1 MLPISLPT
9 SVEGNIGYIR
19 YSVAVHIDK
28 PLWPHQR
35 FQEYFTVIKALN
47 LNDEINLRVSELQSE
62 IMTKL
67 RWFWAN
73 SFHSQCPLVKEERNS
88 FFTCCSVLCCQ
99 SGTLVLRGSVPVRG
113 YVPGQTIDF
122 LLEIN
127 NSSAL
132 SVQNFFIQFVKVK
145 KVFKEGRGVFHLSLT
160 LVSILSLS
168 VDTVLHTCNQRKHEM
183 L

>member
-1 MLPISLPT
+1 M
-9 SVEGNIGYIR
+9 
-19 YSVAVHIDK
+19 
-28 PLWPHQR
+28 
-35 FQEYFTVIKALN
+35 
-47 LNDEINLRVSELQSE
+47 
-62 IMTKL
+62 
-67 RWFWAN
+67 
-73 SFHSQCPLVKEERNS
+73 KEERNS

-145 KVFKEGRGVFHLSLT
+145 KVFQEERGVFPLSLT

>member
-47 LNDEINLRVSELQSE
+47 LNDEINLRVSEPQNE

-67 RWFWAN
+67 R
-73 SFHSQCPLVKEERNS
+73 
-88 FFTCCSVLCCQ
+88 
-99 SGTLVLRGSVPVRG
+99 
-113 YVPGQTIDF
+113 
-122 LLEIN
+122 
-127 NSSAL
+127 
-132 SVQNFFIQFVKVK
+132 
-145 KVFKEGRGVFHLSLT
+145 
-160 LVSILSLS
+160 
-168 VDTVLHTCNQRKHEM
+168 
-183 L
+183 